1 MTQEINREEREDKLF
16 LFALNNLDGKIYRD
30 KEDGSPAL
38 ALRRINVDE
47 GERYTLF
54 KWISY

>member
-30 KEDGSPAL
+30 KEDGPPAL
-38 ALRRINVDE
+38 DLPACGGTAAD
-47 GERYTLF
+47 
-54 KWISY
+54 KC